1 MFGDVYKGRKVLLTG
16 HTGFKGSWLSFWLQQ
31 LGAQVCGIALPPAT
45 EPAHYKLLKPAV
57 RSVEEDIRNREI
69 LQTVFEA
76 YRPEIVFHLAAQPL
90 VRKSYQN
97 PVETF
102 ETNVIGTVNVL
113 ECCRRTSSVKAVVV
127 ISSDKC
133 YENREQLEG
142 YQETDP
148 MGGFDPYSASKGCT
162 ELAAASYRNSFFR
175 ESGILLATA
184 RAGNVIG
191 GGDWAEDR
199 LVPDAMAAAA
209 EGEEMHLRN
218 PASIRPWQ
226 HVLDPLSG
234 YLLLG
239 EKLFEGDPSAAEAW
253 NFGPDDN
260 SLITT
265 EHAVELLQKGW
276 NAVRFTYTPSDSAP
290 HEAKILRLN
299 CEKARTRL
307 LWAPVWNAETAFRK
321 TAVWYREYY
330 TAYNLNTK
338 KDLEDY
344 ISDAEKAGLSWI
356 N

>member
-1 MFGDVYKGRKVLLTG
+1 MFGDIYKGRKVLLTG

-31 LGAQVCGIALPPAT
+31 LGAQVCGIALPPST

-57 RSVEEDIRNREI
+57 RSVEEDIRNREV

-90 VRKSYQN
+90 VRKSYQD

-102 ETNVIGTVNVL
+102 ETNVMGTVNIL
-113 ECCRRTSSVKAVVV
+113 ECCRNTPSVRAAVV

-133 YENREQLEG
+133 YENREQLKG
-142 YQETDP
+142 YREEDP
-148 MGGFDPYSASKGCT
+148 MGGFDPYSSSKGCT
-162 ELAAASYRNSFFR
+162 ELVAASYRNSFFK
-175 ESGILLATA
+175 ENGILLATA

-191 GGDWAEDR
+191 GGDWAVDR
-199 LVPDAMAAAA
+199 LVPDAMQAAA

-218 PASIRPWQ
+218 PSSIRPWQ
-226 HVLDPLSG
+226 HVLEPLSG

-239 EKLFEGDPSAAEAW
+239 QKLLEGDSTAAEAW
-253 NFGPDDN
+253 NFGPDED
-260 SLITT
+260 SMVTT

-276 NAVRFTYTPSDSAP
+276 NAVRFTYTPETEAP
-290 HEAKILRLN
+290 HEAKLLRLN

-307 LWAPVWNAETAFRK
+307 NWFPVWNAETAFRK

-344 ISDAEKAGLSWI
+344 ISDAEKAGVSWI
-356 N
+356 D